1 VGWGVQALGVCQ
13 ASSLAL
19 NEDGLWHCMA
29 PFFFVLFVVV
39 LRLWSLVCCCVLVGV
54 CVCVCVCVSL
64 LVFCVVCVCVR
75 VFLSGRH
82 FATIVSSFYKLID
95 RLIHFATIV
104 SSFYK
109 LIDRLICWGLLA
121 DNASGAQHRL
131 CGLTPLARRSV
142 NRHS

>member
-95 RLIHFATIV
+95 RLI
-104 SSFYK
+104 
-109 LIDRLICWGLLA
+109 CWGLLA